1 MHETFRDKVNSEDS
15 WANCVINSIYVIMVV
30 LQDDLFAKHESIPFI
45 LLISLGK
52 FGKVADTA
60 TSYLKSY
67 FQDFDRND
75 RRLVENT
82 FRMIKNENFYKID
95 WP

>member
-1 MHETFRDKVNSEDS
+1 MHETFRDKVKSEDS
-15 WANCVINSIYVIMVV
+15 WANCVINSIYVILAI

-60 TSYLKSY
+60 SSYLKGY

-82 FRMIKNENFYKID
+82 FRMINNENFYITD
-95 WP
+95 AP